1 MNKYIID
8 KQDAKRKKLGITIS
22 RVISIL
28 AAVVIVVAFFITFPS
43 SADTEEAIEEA
54 RRQTLTYR
62 YAFSF
67 LVFSILSFSVIVFNE
82 IFGGLYHL
90 LKVIIKLLLAGL
102 VLVGGG
108 LAIFL
113 TDLHFIACQVSM
125 IVSLAVLVY
134 AFIPTH
140 AEESRFGSVR
150 QGFRLRSLPI
160 MAV

>member
-28 AAVVIVVAFFITFPS
+28 AAVVIVVAFFITFSS

-134 AFIPTH
+134 AFIPTIRGNLR
-140 AEESRFGSVR
+140 EE
-150 QGFRLRSLPI
+150 LLKE
-160 MAV
+160 

>member
-8 KQDAKRKKLGITIS
+8 KQDAKRKQLGITIS

-134 AFIPTH
+134 AFIPTIRGNLR
-140 AEESRFGSVR
+140 EE
-150 QGFRLRSLPI
+150 LLKE
-160 MAV
+160 

>member
-8 KQDAKRKKLGITIS
+8 KQDAKRKQLGITIS
-22 RVISIL
+22 RVISVL

-134 AFIPTH
+134 AFIPTIRGNLR
-140 AEESRFGSVR
+140 EE
-150 QGFRLRSLPI
+150 LLKE
-160 MAV
+160 

>member
-8 KQDAKRKKLGITIS
+8 KQDAKRKQLGITIS
-22 RVISIL
+22 RVISVL
-28 AAVVIVVAFFITFPS
+28 AAIVIVVAFFITFPS

-54 RRQTLTYR
+54 RRQTLTYS

-102 VLVGGG
+102 VLIGGG

-113 TDLHFIACQVSM
+113 TDLHFTACQVSM
-125 IVSLAVLVY
+125 IASLAVLVY
-134 AFIPTH
+134 AFIPTIRGNLR
-140 AEESRFGSVR
+140 EE
-150 QGFRLRSLPI
+150 LLKE
-160 MAV
+160 

>member
-54 RRQTLTYR
+54 RRQTLTYC

-134 AFIPTH
+134 AFIPTIRGNLR
-140 AEESRFGSVR
+140 EE
-150 QGFRLRSLPI
+150 LLKE
-160 MAV
+160 

>member
-113 TDLHFIACQVSM
+113 TDLHFIACQVSL

-134 AFIPTH
+134 AFIPTIRGNLR
-140 AEESRFGSVR
+140 EE
-150 QGFRLRSLPI
+150 LLKE
-160 MAV
+160 